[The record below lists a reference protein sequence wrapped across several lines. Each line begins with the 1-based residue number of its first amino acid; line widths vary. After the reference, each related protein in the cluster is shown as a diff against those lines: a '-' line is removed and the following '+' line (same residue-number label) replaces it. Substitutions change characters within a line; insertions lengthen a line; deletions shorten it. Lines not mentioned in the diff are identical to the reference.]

1 MSARLTRRIGFPTVR
16 ITRLPDAQRRER
28 RVAVGSFDGVHL
40 GHREVIR
47 GSDSVLT
54 FDPHPSAVVAPQHTP
69 KLLTDLQVKAEL
81 VEALGV
87 QEMIVIGFDADF
99 AKRSAQEFVDDVLVG
114 ALGATYV
121 SVGENFRF
129 GNRAKGDPQMLAE
142 DERFSTRVTPLF
154 EVEGEIVSSSHIRG
168 LVLAGE
174 VTQATRFLGAPF
186 QLRGE
191 VVHGDERGHELGF
204 PTANLI
210 PDDALVCPG
219 HGVYACLADTLTPHD
234 GGQASTSSGARAGGL
249 PAAVNIGVRPT
260 FETGRGELIEAY
272 ILDFDGDLYGRRL
285 RLDFISRL
293 RGERRFQSA
302 EELIEQMRRDVERAR
317 EIASAF
323 TSGED
328 AQRAGC

>member
-1 MSARLTRRIGFPTVR
+1 
-16 ITRLPDAQRRER
+16 
-28 RVAVGSFDGVHL
+28 VAVGSFDGVHL

-69 KLLTDLQVKAEL
+69 KLLTALDLKAEL

-87 QEMIVIGFDADF
+87 TELIVIGFDADF
-99 AKRSAQEFVDDVLVG
+99 AKRSAQEFMDDVLVG
-114 ALGATYV
+114 SLGATYV

-142 DERFSTRVTPLF
+142 DERFSTRVAALL

-174 VTQATRFLGAPF
+174 VEQAARFLGAPF
-186 QLRGE
+186 QMRGE
-191 VVHGDERGHELGF
+191 VVHGDERGRELGF

-219 HGVYACLADTLTPHD
+219 HGVYACLADTLTGTP
-234 GGQASTSSGARAGGL
+234 SGAHPKGHRRAGGL
-249 PAAVNIGVRPT
+249 PTAVNIGVRPT
-260 FETGRGELIEAY
+260 FDTGRGELVEAH
-272 ILDFDGDLYGRRL
+272 ILDFDGDLYGRQL
-285 RLDFISRL
+285 RLDFLSRL

-302 EELIEQMRRDVERAR
+302 EELIQQMRRDVEQAR
-317 EIASAF
+317 EIATAF
-323 TSGED
+323 TPGDE
-328 AQRAGC
+328 AQPAGC